1 MKQAQSVLEF
11 TIIVAFVL
19 VFICIFLNS
28 FKLKGIEQ
36 QATFGVKES
45 GANTVVVPPMTP

>member
-19 VFICIFLNS
+19 VFVSIFLNT
-28 FKLKGIEQ
+28 FRFKGIEQ
-36 QATFGVKES
+36 KATFGVMES
-45 GANTVVVPPMTP
+45 NSNTVVVPPMTP

>member
-19 VFICIFLNS
+19 VFISIFLNT
-28 FKLKGIEQ
+28 FKLRGIEQ
-36 QATFGVKES
+36 KATFGVMDKGS
-45 GANTVVVPPMTP
+45 NTVVVPPMTP

>member
-1 MKQAQSVLEF
+1 MKQAQSILEF

-19 VFICIFLNS
+19 IFISIFLNS

-36 QATFGVKES
+36 QATYGVSES
-45 GANTVVVPPMTP
+45 GTNTVVVPPMTP